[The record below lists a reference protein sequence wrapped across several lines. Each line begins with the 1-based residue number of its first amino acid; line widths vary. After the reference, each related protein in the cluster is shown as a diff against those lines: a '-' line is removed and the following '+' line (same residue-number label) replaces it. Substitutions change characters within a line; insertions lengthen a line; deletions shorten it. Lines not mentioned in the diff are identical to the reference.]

1 MISYLKGILADVQK
15 PGSHKIIVTL
25 EVNHIGYEL
34 QVAAR
39 QLASLPPLGETVQLY
54 SHLQVRDDQ
63 WVLFGFGQREERDLF
78 LMLTSVSGIGPQMGL
93 ALLDTLGDRE
103 LVQAI
108 ISGNTRLLAKAPGVG
123 SKTAERVVLELKT
136 KLQDWQTQVGMV
148 SVPTGGPVASVHE
161 EVEITLSALGYTQ
174 AEILKALQAVARHTT
189 ASKSSDPE
197 IWVREAIAWLS
208 QM

>member
-1 MISYLKGILADVQK
+1 
-15 PGSHKIIVTL
+15 
-25 EVNHIGYEL
+25 
-34 QVAAR
+34 
-39 QLASLPPLGETVQLY
+39 
-54 SHLQVRDDQ
+54 
-63 WVLFGFGQREERDLF
+63 
-78 LMLTSVSGIGPQMGL
+78 MLTSVSGIGPQMAL

-208 QM
+208 QV

>member
-15 PGSHKIIVTL
+15 PGNHKIIVTL

-39 QLASLPPLGETVQLY
+39 QLSALPPLGETVQLF

-78 LMLTSVSGIGPQMGL
+78 LMLTSVSGIGPQMAL

-108 ISGNTRLLAKAPGVG
+108 ISGNTRLLSKAPGVG

-136 KLQDWQTQVGMV
+136 KLQDWQTQAGLV

-161 EVEITLSALGYTQ
+161 EVEVTLSALGYTQ
-174 AEILKALQAVARHTT
+174 AEIFKALQAVAHHTT
-189 ASKSSDPE
+189 AAKSDDPE
-197 IWVREAIAWLS
+197 LWMREAIAWLS
-208 QM
+208 QT

>member
-15 PGSHKIIVTL
+15 PGNHKIIVTL
-25 EVNHIGYEL
+25 EVNQVGYEL
-34 QVAAR
+34 QVPAR
-39 QLASLPPLGETVQLY
+39 QLASLPPQGETVQLF

-63 WVLFGFGQREERDLF
+63 MVLFGFGQRRERDLF
-78 LMLTSVSGIGPQMGL
+78 LLLTGVSGIGPQMAL
-93 ALLDTLGDRE
+93 ALIDTLGDRD

-108 ISGNTRLLAKAPGVG
+108 VTGNTRLISKAPGVG

-136 KLQDWQTQVGMV
+136 KLQDWQAQAGFV
-148 SVPTGGPVASVHE
+148 SVPTGGPIASIHE

-174 AEILKALQAVARHTT
+174 AEILKALQAVAQHST
-189 ASKSSDPE
+189 ASKSDDPE

-208 QM
+208 R

>member
-1 MISYLKGILADVQK
+1 MISYLKGLLVDVQK
-15 PGSHKIIVTL
+15 PGNHKIIVTL
-25 EVNHIGYEL
+25 EVNQIGYEL

-39 QLASLPPLGETVQLY
+39 QLSTLPPLGESVQLF

-63 WVLFGFGQREERDLF
+63 MVLFGFGKREERDLF
-78 LMLTSVSGIGPQMGL
+78 LRLTGVSGIGPQMAL

-108 ISGNTRLLAKAPGVG
+108 VAGNTRLIAKAPGVG

-136 KLQDWQTQVGMV
+136 KLQDWQAQAGLV
-148 SVPTGGPVASVHE
+148 SVPTGGPTASIHE

-174 AEILKALQAVARHTT
+174 VEILKALQAVSRHST

-197 IWVREAIAWLS
+197 TWVREAIAWLS
-208 QM
+208 Q